1 MSGTRANRGSN
12 DASSRTPLFEAQ
24 EAPRYS
30 RQELIR
36 AYQERFRCRLVVL
49 IGRLAPHSISLFEE
63 TLYDVGPSE
72 DLHLLL
78 KTPGGDGE
86 AALRLLRQ
94 AQDRS
99 SELSVIVPDIAKS
112 AGTLLALGAHHIL
125 MGPTSDLGPI
135 DPQLNMADGSS
146 VAAKSIIAAVNSAF
160 DAIVERPET
169 LPLHAILLA
178 DTTAVDVQQARD
190 AMNYADDLLREALG
204 CQPDRSEQENA
215 ELVKKL
221 TQPLIGEPN
230 DHGAIIPADRAIELG
245 LPVIKLDPTSEQW
258 RMIWRLWARYFNMG
272 DVSVYEGERASQ
284 IFRAS

>member
-1 MSGTRANRGSN
+1 MSGARTDLGSD
-12 DASSRTPLFEAQ
+12 DAPSRTPLFEAQ

-36 AYQERFRCRLVVL
+36 AYQERFGCRLVVL
-49 IGRLAPHSISLFEE
+49 IGRLAPYSISLFEE
-63 TLYDVGPSE
+63 TLYDIGPSD

-78 KTPGGDGE
+78 QTPGGDGE

-135 DPQLNMADGSS
+135 DPQLNVADGSS

-178 DTTAVDVQQARD
+178 DTTAADVQQARD
-190 AMNYADDLLREALG
+190 AMNYADDLLREALA

-215 ELVKKL
+215 ELVEKL

-230 DHGAIIPADRAIELG
+230 DHGATIPAARALELG
-245 LPVIKLDPTSEQW
+245 LPVIKLDPTGEQW